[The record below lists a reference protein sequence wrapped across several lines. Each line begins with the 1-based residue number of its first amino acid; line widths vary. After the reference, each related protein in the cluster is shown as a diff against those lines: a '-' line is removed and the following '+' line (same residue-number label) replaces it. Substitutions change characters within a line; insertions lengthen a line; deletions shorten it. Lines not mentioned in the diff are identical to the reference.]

1 MKKHSLA
8 IRLSA
13 ALLAGLMLLTVCACG
28 KTDPPAET
36 TVTTAAPVDGTTTA
50 TEATTTAPVEVA
62 PTHDENGYLLDD
74 IPEQNHGGQTVTVLV
89 YKEGKAQILPDAD
102 NPSNLVHNTVYMR
115 TVAVE
120 DRLGIKFD
128 PIYCD
133 GGWTYQTE
141 FIAKAT
147 LAGENYDLIASYSL
161 WPQVLAVQGYLYNL
175 KNQIYPNLD
184 QPWWCESVKEWEQH
198 GSLFFVASNSAVRFI
213 NEAEAIFANMPMLS
227 NYGAEDPT
235 MLVLEGKWTMD
246 KLYEMSALM
255 HTDVK
260 ADGVNI
266 PYGLA
271 IEDQSRLDMFY
282 YAACLNSTRVGDDGL
297 AYVCMDDEAEK
308 MVNMV
313 DKAIALFHRN
323 EAAIATGV
331 GPMQRAQVAFMA
343 CCLNQVTKMDD
354 TTIYT
359 ALPVPKYDEA
369 QEEYRTVN
377 TNGFDVWC
385 IPLAAQNPELSA
397 TIMEAVASEDY
408 RTVAPF
414 YYDQYLKLRYSNNDI
429 GVEIYDIIRN
439 SVFIDFGRIS
449 AVNMGILET
458 VFRNAVQ
465 SGTNKVASS
474 LKAESRIWDKK
485 LEMILDAYA
494 DRQGQ

>member
-13 ALLAGLMLLTVCACG
+13 ALLAALMLLTVVACG

-213 NEAEAIFANMPMLS
+213 NEAEAILANMPMLN

-282 YAACLNSTRVGDDGL
+282 YAAGLNSTRVGDDGL